1 MDNVKIKRILASGAA
16 AWAACTLAIDWTGS
30 AGNFQLDDAA
40 NWASAPKSN
49 DACYVRSRL
58 VQPLKVGGDGDF
70 FGGAMLR
77 YTGSFTATNDF
88 GAAGALTNIG
98 LKAGSALHVEDGAKL
113 VQVSGGLR
121 CFKGTQYDGTYI
133 TANASLTL
141 DGPDTWFEQKTGS
154 VNLRANAESGN
165 PLHPQLFVTNG
176 ASMTVGDLLVGCN
189 AKTTSSYMGVGGRG
203 TRVSAE
209 NIYVGAQR
217 VDPGRAITNCLVV
230 ADYATVTGKTVIVG
244 YNSADSGID
253 VVGGTMTVVASLSVG
268 NRMAA
273 ASNCWLRVLAGGS
286 LTNSGTTVIGR
297 DESGNGVFVCVS
309 GAGSSFTGLGA
320 AALTGGVFRVEDGGK
335 VRLQNAFSLCDS
347 RVESRGEGAS
357 FAVTSGDTEAR
368 GASVVLSA
376 TDGAT
381 NRVQR
386 LNVQNAVVEGGLDYE
401 KIYMDKTGGELIFTN
416 ATVTGTRIEMTQS
429 STIRLVNTHLY
440 VTNGIFMM
448 GDLSGNNAANNA
460 YKRDVYVGGTDT
472 WVRVTQ
478 NNGFYVR
485 GSNTTI
491 HVEIPVEGFST
502 SHPVFDVP
510 KIQFE
515 GSRHLRIE
523 VTADPQLARCGGTYT
538 LFRTSADNS
547 CHSGLIDWIYDPALI
562 AIDKS
567 VSREVHVR
575 VKRLGGIII
584 VR

>member
-1 MDNVKIKRILASGAA
+1 V
-16 AWAACTLAIDWTGS
+16 
-30 AGNFQLDDAA
+30 
-40 NWASAPKSN
+40 
-49 DACYVRSRL
+49 
-58 VQPLKVGGDGDF
+58 
-70 FGGAMLR
+70 
-77 YTGSFTATNDF
+77 
-88 GAAGALTNIG
+88 AGAGTRLNANSIYISSQTPYPE
-98 LKAGSALHVEDGAKL
+98 KA
-113 VQVSGGLR
+113 
-121 CFKGTQYDGTYI
+121 
-133 TANASLTL
+133 
-141 DGPDTWFEQKTGS
+141 
-154 VNLRANAESGN
+154 
-165 PLHPQLFVTNG
+165 VTN
-176 ASMTVGDLLVGCN
+176 V
-189 AKTTSSYMGVGGRG
+189 
-203 TRVSAE
+203 VS
-209 NIYVGAQR
+209 
-217 VDPGRAITNCLVV
+217 V
-230 ADYATVTGKTVIVG
+230 ADYATVTGNTVIVG
-244 YNSADSGID
+244 RNAPFAGLEVAGANMVAKENLY
-253 VVGGTMTVVASLSVG
+253 VGRYVK
-268 NRMAA
+268 A
-273 ASNCWLRVLAGGS
+273 ASNCWLHVSSGGAFTS
-286 LTNSGTTVIGR
+286 SGTTLVGR
-297 DESGNGVFVCVS
+297 ADAGNNALVCVS
-309 GAGSSFTGLGA
+309 GAGSSFTALGGTVI
-320 AALTGGVFRVEDGGK
+320 TGGVFRVEDGGRT
-335 VRLQNAFSLCDS
+335 RLQNALSLCDA
-347 RVESRGEGAS
+347 RIESRGEGTS

-368 GASVVLSA
+368 GARVVFSA

-567 VSREVHVR
+567 VSKEVHVR